1 MKHIL
6 LFMDSSPVLEG
17 KRIILRKITKT
28 DVQDMHQ
35 YSARP
40 EVTKYLLWHPHESLS
55 YTKRYVEEV
64 LRQYKAHNF
73 FDFAVVSK
81 DTGHMIGTC
90 GFTSLDAYNHAGEIG
105 YVLSPDYWGRGYATE
120 AVDMILRFAFCN
132 LGLHRVEARY
142 MPQNV
147 ASRHVMEKCHMQFE
161 GIKREGMYIKGV
173 YQDVGT
179 CAILRNEYLALHEN
193 KPFLWKESIQRSPFA
208 FFS

>member
-1 MKHIL
+1 
-6 LFMDSSPVLEG
+6 
-17 KRIILRKITKT
+17 
-28 DVQDMHQ
+28 
-35 YSARP
+35 
-40 EVTKYLLWHPHESLS
+40 
-55 YTKRYVEEV
+55 
-64 LRQYKAHNF
+64 
-73 FDFAVVSK
+73 
-81 DTGHMIGTC
+81 MIGTC
-90 GFTSLDAYNHAGEIG
+90 GFTSLDPYNHSGEIG

-132 LGLHRVEARY
+132 LGLHRVEAHY

-147 ASRHVMEKCHMQFE
+147 ASRHVMEKCHMQYE

-193 KPFLWKESIQRSPFA
+193 KPFLWKESIQRSPFP